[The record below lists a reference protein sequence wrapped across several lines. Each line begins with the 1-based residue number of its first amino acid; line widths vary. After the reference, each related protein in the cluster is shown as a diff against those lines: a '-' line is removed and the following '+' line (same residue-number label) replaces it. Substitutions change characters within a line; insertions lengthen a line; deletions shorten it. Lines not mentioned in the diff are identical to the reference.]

1 ERQFLSLLNVITLAV
16 SNGIKYCQK
25 PKLPVKRNDVVLKLT
40 RLSRFIEKIST
51 PISSILELRSR
62 GSSGGSTS
70 SSNSRDSELCPS
82 TASPKNYN
90 NECLNQLNRIL
101 TLEKRSIFQTNSS
114 RDRSTIQLSIG
125 FRLSTSDPLGSTI
138 ESSKPNPILID
149 VNERRGETIARIIS
163 GATNTIH
170 ERPRD
175 PYRGLILYSTEG
187 CSDGGETT
195 VREASS
201 SSSSSKE

>member
-1 ERQFLSLLNVITLAV
+1 MCIAETFSSRTLLL
-16 SNGIKYCQK
+16 
-25 PKLPVKRNDVVLKLT
+25 
-40 RLSRFIEKIST
+40 ISFDFDIILGN
-51 PISSILELRSR
+51 PDKSIL
-62 GSSGGSTS
+62 
-70 SSNSRDSELCPS
+70 P
-82 TASPKNYN
+82 
-90 NECLNQLNRIL
+90 
-101 TLEKRSIFQTNSS
+101 LEKRSIFQTNSS